1 MTPEILNQAVGHC
14 RLIIGEETTTTD
26 AKIDQAIGMVQ
37 TFFRAQSIEIDA
49 IRLKQEL
56 QTIYSTQV
64 DTFRILVGRER
75 RQPWLKDFKANEQSE
90 WKFWKRYKEYLKNKG
105 FAPRIIENLDSL
117 TDNILDN
124 MFNPK
129 LNDIQLSKKGLVV
142 GQVQSGKT
150 ANYTGLICKAADAGF
165 NFIIVLAG
173 IHNNLRSQ
181 TQARLDEGFLRF
193 DTQFERVY
201 ANNAQN
207 KIGVGRSTLYPNL
220 VAHSITTSEE
230 KGDFTKRAAGI
241 VNFNTSDPILL
252 VIKKNVSVLKRL
264 YTWLKTQSND
274 SKINSKSV
282 LVIDD
287 EADNASVN
295 TNKPDLN
302 PTKINGLIRD
312 IVNVFNRS
320 VYVGY
325 TATPFANIFIA
336 QDDTDLFPRD
346 FIINLPAPSNY
357 IGPEK
362 VFGTSLTP
370 DEDNDDILPIVFKIS
385 DYLGFVPEGHK
396 KEDNK
401 PSFCDIPESLKTAI
415 KCFIVTCAI
424 RIARGQG
431 NKHNSM
437 LIHLSRFQ
445 IWQNSIKNLVEELF
459 RYYKQEIE
467 ANDPAM
473 LEEFRRIFEEDTEN
487 YTSYTSTTNKILNSS
502 LANIDNNLQIHTWEE
517 IKPLL
522 NHAAQKIIVKS
533 INGSSG
539 DVIDY
544 QQNDKSGIS
553 VIAIGGDK
561 LSRGLTL
568 EGLSVSYFLRA
579 SKMYDTLMQ
588 MGRWFGYRPGYVDL
602 CRLFTSPELNEWF
615 RHITLASEELRD
627 EFNYLAESGQTPE
640 QYALKVRQH
649 DGALQITA
657 INKMRNT
664 NRIEV
669 SWAGKLRETYQLPM
683 DKGLKQRNLIATQEL
698 IDTLGTPEPKEN
710 NKGNYLWRNVNP
722 EDICSYFT
730 AFNVAKSLKKVNLE
744 LICNYIKK
752 LVQQGELTSWRVLL
766 MNKENSSKPYSFGNG
781 IDVGCFDRN
790 RAKEIGDDTYFIRK
804 NHIVGNPTDEFI
816 DIDNIDIQRALIET
830 QKRFYLEKKNPQWLN
845 LNQDEKRQKRIE
857 LDSIWESLSVEQK
870 QQGWS
875 KDYPSPKIVR
885 EEFRSATNPLLI
897 IYPLN
902 PVCANITNEDGTI
915 KKGTIQYVE
924 TDSPFVGFAIAF
936 PNSNVRDN
944 AVSYTVNRV
953 AEYAETEDN
962 FDNEDDNNYDGD

>member
-1 MTPEILNQAVGHC
+1 MTPEILNQAVRHC
-14 RLIIGEETTTTD
+14 RLILGEEATTTD
-26 AKIDQAIGMVQ
+26 EKIDSAIVMVQ
-37 TFFRAQSIEIDA
+37 SMLGADNIDTVQLKK
-49 IRLKQEL
+49 RLQA
-56 QTIYSTQV
+56 IYSTQIGAI
-64 DTFRILVGRER
+64 RILVGRER
-75 RQPWLKDFKANEQSE
+75 GLPWLKDFKANEQSE
-90 WKFWKRYKEYLKNKG
+90 WKFWKRYREYLENKG
-105 FAPRIIENLDSL
+105 FAPRIIENLDKL
-117 TDNILDN
+117 TDEILGN
-124 MFNPK
+124 TFNPK

-181 TQARLDEGFLRF
+181 TQARLDDGFLGF

-207 KIGVGRSTLYPNL
+207 KIGVGRSVLYPNL

-264 YTWLKTQSND
+264 YSWLKTQSNGN
-274 SKINSKSV
+274 KINSKSV

-287 EADNASVN
+287 EADNASIN
-295 TNKPDLN
+295 TNKPELN

-312 IVNVFNRS
+312 VINIFNRS
-320 VYVGY
+320 AYVGY

-336 QDDTDLFPRD
+336 QDDSDLFPRD

-370 DEDNDDILPIVFKIS
+370 DENNDDILPIVFKIS
-385 DYLGFVPEGHK
+385 DYSGFVPEGHK
-396 KEDNK
+396 KDDDK
-401 PSFCDIPESLKTAI
+401 PSFDDIPESLKISI
-415 KCFIVTCAI
+415 KCFIITCAI

-445 IWQNSIKNLVEELF
+445 TWQNEIKELVEQQF
-459 RYYKQEIE
+459 RFYKQEIE
-467 ANDPAM
+467 ANDATM
-473 LEEFRRIFEEDTEN
+473 LEEFRCIFEEDTDN
-487 YTSYTSTTNKILNSS
+487 YTSYIGTTKKILNSS
-502 LANIDNNLQIHTWEE
+502 LSKVDNDIQLHTWEE

-522 NHAAQKIIVKS
+522 NRAVQKIIVKS

-544 QQNDKSGIS
+544 QQNEKNGIS

-615 RHITLASEELRD
+615 RHITLASEELRE
-627 EFNYLAESGQTPE
+627 EFNYLAESKQTPE
-640 QYALKVRQH
+640 QYALKVRLH

-664 NRIEV
+664 TQIEV

-683 DKGLKQRNLIATQEL
+683 DKGLKQRNLNATQEL
-698 IDTLGTPEPKEN
+698 INSLGKPEPKEDN
-710 NKGNYLWRNVNP
+710 SGNYLWRNVNP
-722 EDICSYFT
+722 EDICTYFL
-730 AFNVAKSLKKVNLE
+730 AFNVAKSLKKINSE
-744 LICNYIKK
+744 LICNYIRKS
-752 LVQQGELTSWRVLL
+752 VQHGELTSWSVVL
-766 MNKENSSKPYSFGNG
+766 MNKEKAQKYFSFDNG
-781 IDVGCFDRN
+781 ITVGCFNRN
-790 RAKEIGDDTYFIRK
+790 RANEIGDDTYFIRK
-804 NHIVGNPTDEFI
+804 NHIVGSQTDEFI
-816 DIDNIDIQRALIET
+816 DLDSNVIQSALIET
-830 QKRFYLEKKNPQWLN
+830 QKRLFLEIDSQWNDMTQLEK
-845 LNQDEKRQKRIE
+845 DQKRIE
-857 LDSIWESLSVEQK
+857 LDSIWDSLSNEEK
-870 QQGWS
+870 AKGWT
-875 KDYPSPKIVR
+875 KNYPSPKIVR
-885 EEFRSATNPLLI
+885 EEYRSVTNPLLI

-902 PVCANITNEDGTI
+902 PVWANIKNPDGASNPI
-915 KKGTIQYVE
+915 KYTEK
-924 TDSPFVGFAIAF
+924 DSPFIGFAIVF
-936 PNSNVRDN
+936 PHSNIPDN
-944 AVSYTVNRV
+944 AVPYVANRV
-953 AEYAETEDN
+953 AEFAETEDN
-962 FDNEDDNNYDGD
+962 FENENDNNYDEE

>member
-1 MTPEILNQAVGHC
+1 MTPEILNQAVRHC
-14 RLIIGEETTTTD
+14 RLIIGEESTTTD
-26 AKIDQAIGMVQ
+26 AKIDQAIEMVKNLLG
-37 TFFRAQSIEIDA
+37 AENIDT
-49 IRLKQEL
+49 IRLKREL
-56 QTIYSTQV
+56 QTIYSTQIE
-64 DTFRILVGRER
+64 TFRILVGRER
-75 RQPWLKDFKANEQSE
+75 RQPWLNDFKANEQSE
-90 WKFWKRYKEYLKNKG
+90 WKFWKRYKEYLENKG
-105 FAPRIIENLDSL
+105 FAPRIIENLDIL
-117 TDNILDN
+117 TDRILDN

-129 LNDIQLSKKGLVV
+129 LNDIVLDKKGLVV

-181 TQARLDEGFLRF
+181 TQARLDEGFLGF

-241 VNFNTSDPILL
+241 VNFNTADPILL
-252 VIKKNVSVLKRL
+252 VIKKNVSVLRRL
-264 YTWLKTQSND
+264 YSWLSTQSNV
-274 SKINSKSV
+274 NSKSV

-287 EADNASVN
+287 EADNASIN
-295 TNKPDLN
+295 TNRAELN
-302 PTKINGLIRD
+302 PARINGLIRD
-312 IVNVFNRS
+312 IINIFNRTA
-320 VYVGY
+320 YVGY

-362 VFGTSLTP
+362 VFGTSLIP
-370 DEDNDDILPIVFKIS
+370 DENNDDILPIVFRVS
-385 DYLGFVPEGHK
+385 DYSNFVPEGHK
-396 KEDNK
+396 KDDDK
-401 PSFCDIPESLKTAI
+401 PSFSDLPESLKTAI

-445 IWQNSIKNLVEELF
+445 IWQNSIKEIVEQLF

-467 ANDPAM
+467 ANDPDI
-473 LEEFRRIFEEDTEN
+473 LEEFRCIFEEDTDN
-487 YTSYTSTTNKILNSS
+487 YTSYISTTNKILKSS
-502 LANIDNNLQIHTWEE
+502 FSNIDNDMQLHTWEE

-522 NHAAQKIIVKS
+522 NRAAQKIVVKS

-544 QQNDKSGIS
+544 QQNERTGIS

-649 DGALQITA
+649 DGVLQITA

-664 NRIEV
+664 RQIEV

-683 DKGLKQRNLIATQEL
+683 DRGLKQRNLVATQEL
-698 IDTLGTPEPKEN
+698 INSLGTPEN
-710 NKGNYLWRNVNP
+710 QRGNYLWKNVSP
-722 EDICSYFT
+722 EDICTYFS

-744 LICNYIKK
+744 LISNYIRN
-752 LVQQGELTSWRVLL
+752 LVQQGELTSWRVVL
-766 MNKENSSKPYSFGNG
+766 MNKENAQKQFSFGRAIN
-781 IDVGCFDRN
+781 VGCFDRN

-804 NHIVGNPTDEFI
+804 NHIVGNQTDEFI
-816 DIDNIDIQRALIET
+816 DLEDSVLNEALNKTIIT
-830 QKRFYLEKKNPQWLN
+830 MR
-845 LNQDEKRQKRIE
+845 
-857 LDSIWESLSVEQK
+857 EQ
-870 QQGWS
+870 G
-875 KDYPSPKIVR
+875 KDWNKPYPSPKIVR
-885 EEFRSATNPLLI
+885 EEFRSPTNPLLI

-902 PVCANITNEDGTI
+902 PVCANIYINDLP
-915 KKGTIQYVE
+915 KAGTIQYTE
-924 TDSPFVGFAIAF
+924 EDTPFIGFAIAF
-936 PNSNVRDN
+936 PHSNIPNN
-944 AVSYTVNRV
+944 AVAYVVNRI
-953 AEYAETEDN
+953 AEFAETEDN
-962 FDNEDDNNYDGD
+962 FDNEDDNNYDGE

>member
-1 MTPEILNQAVGHC
+1 MTPEILNKAVRIC
-14 RLIIGEETTTTD
+14 RILIGEMPSTTD
-26 AKIDQAIGMVQ
+26 EKIDNAINEVK
-37 TFFRAQSIEIDA
+37 TLFKSENIDA

-75 RQPWLKDFKANEQSE
+75 RQPWLNDFKDNKQSE
-90 WKFWKRYKEYLKNKG
+90 WKFWERYKEYLKNKG
-105 FAPRIIENLDSL
+105 FAPRIIENLDIL
-117 TDNILDN
+117 TDRILDN

-129 LNDIQLSKKGLVV
+129 VNDIQISKKGLVV

-181 TQARLDEGFLRF
+181 TQTRLDEGFLGF
-193 DTQFERVY
+193 DTQFERVC
-201 ANNAQN
+201 AENVQN
-207 KIGVGRSTLYPNL
+207 KIGVGCGTLYRDL
-220 VAHSITTSEE
+220 VAHSITTSKE

-264 YTWLKTQSND
+264 YTWLKTQSSDN
-274 SKINSKSV
+274 KINSKSV

-295 TNKPDLN
+295 TNKPELN

-312 IVNVFNRS
+312 ILNIFNRN

-362 VFGTSLTP
+362 VFGTSIVP
-370 DEDNDDILPIVFKIS
+370 DDSNDDVLPIVFKIS
-385 DYLGFVPEGHK
+385 DYSNFVPEGHK
-396 KEDNK
+396 KEDAK
-401 PSFCDIPESLKTAI
+401 PSFCDIPESLKTAV
-415 KCFIVTCAI
+415 KCFILTCAI

-445 IWQNSIKNLVEELF
+445 IWQNAIKDLIEELF

-473 LEEFRRIFEEDTEN
+473 LEEFRHIFEEDSDN
-487 YTSYTSTTNKILNSS
+487 YTSYTSTTRKILNSS
-502 LANIDNNLQIHTWEE
+502 LSTIDNNMQIHEWEE

-522 NHAAQKIIVKS
+522 NRAAQKIIVKS

-544 QQNDKSGIS
+544 QQHEKTGIS

-649 DGALQITA
+649 DGVLQITA

-664 NRIEV
+664 RQIEV

-710 NKGNYLWRNVNP
+710 NSGNYLWRNVSP
-722 EDICSYFT
+722 EDICTYFS

-752 LVQQGELTSWRVLL
+752 LVQQGELTSWRVVL
-766 MNKENSSKPYSFGNG
+766 MNKQNAIKQFSFGNG
-781 IDVGCFDRN
+781 IDVGCFDRT

-804 NHIVGNPTDEFI
+804 NHIVGNQEDEFI
-816 DIDNIDIQRALIET
+816 DIDKNV
-830 QKRFYLEKKNPQWLN
+830 QKIALEKTKSTMH
-845 LNQDEKRQKRIE
+845 NQGKEWNK
-857 LDSIWESLSVEQK
+857 S
-870 QQGWS
+870 
-875 KDYPSPKIVR
+875 YPSPKIVR
-885 EEFRSATNPLLI
+885 EEFRSVTNPLLI

-902 PVCANITNEDGTI
+902 PVYANIKNADGTI
-915 KKGTIQYVE
+915 KSGTIQYTE
-924 TDSPFVGFAIAF
+924 EDTPFIGFAISF
-936 PNSNVRDN
+936 PHSEVRDN
-944 AVSYTVNRV
+944 AVAYAVNRIS
-953 AEYAETEDN
+953 EYAETEDI
-962 FDNEDDNNYDGD
+962 FDNEDDNNYDAE